1 MKIKFCG
8 ANHEVTGSC
17 HLLKIKNKNILVDC
31 GMFQGSDFN
40 EGKNHDEFPF
50 DPKEIDVVLV
60 THAHLDHTG
69 RIPKLLREGFDGSIF
84 MTKATCAFA
93 KLIWEDAFGIME
105 YNEKKFQMPVLYSE
119 ADIEEAVKHCVGVDY
134 HEDVD
139 LGDGVSAVFKNM
151 GHIFGSAFIEITDG
165 EKKITFSGDVG
176 NNNVPILKETENLS
190 DVDVVIC
197 ESTYGDRIHEPIEE
211 GYATLLKFIQ
221 EGVKRGGTIMIPAFS
236 LERTQQILFQLHKM
250 SEHDDTLPKVPIYLD
265 SPLAIEATKV
275 YKLFP
280 EYYDEEAM
288 REYKAEGDFLEFPNL
303 KITHTREESMAIND
317 KKGPKIVIAGAGMM
331 NGGRIL
337 HHAVRYLDDPN
348 STLIFVGYQAHG
360 TLGRKLYEG
369 AENVKV
375 MGKYLE
381 VKATIK
387 AIGSLSAH
395 GDQKKLMEW
404 INSGDKK
411 PEKVYLVHGEE
422 HASTELSH
430 RLRDEYG
437 LKVFIPEYNEEVEI
451 G

>member
-1 MKIKFCG
+1 
-8 ANHEVTGSC
+8 
-17 HLLKIKNKNILVDC
+17 
-31 GMFQGSDFN
+31 
-40 EGKNHDEFPF
+40 
-50 DPKEIDVVLV
+50 
-60 THAHLDHTG
+60 
-69 RIPKLLREGFDGSIF
+69 
-84 MTKATCAFA
+84 
-93 KLIWEDAFGIME
+93 
-105 YNEKKFQMPVLYSE
+105 
-119 ADIEEAVKHCVGVDY
+119 
-134 HEDVD
+134 
-139 LGDGVSAVFKNM
+139 
-151 GHIFGSAFIEITDG
+151 
-165 EKKITFSGDVG
+165 
-176 NNNVPILKETENLS
+176 
-190 DVDVVIC
+190 
-197 ESTYGDRIHEPIEE
+197 
-211 GYATLLKFIQ
+211 
-221 EGVKRGGTIMIPAFS
+221 
-236 LERTQQILFQLHKM
+236 LFQLHKM

-288 REYKAEGDFLEFPNL
+288 SEYKAEGDFLEFPNL

-369 AENVKV
+369 AEHVKV

-437 LKVFIPEYNEEVEI
+437 LKVFIPEYNEDVEVE
-451 G
+451 